1 MLAHAGRRS
10 RHLSSCVQQT
20 PGHRP
25 IAMFERFE
33 AMVLPGV
40 YGAAMYQWK
49 VPSMD
54 VLSVPVG
61 FGTRSPTTLR
71 RLSTLARN
79 TGASAL
85 HRVRRGSGKDG
96 EDKKL
101 KYAASSAAHF
111 LYLDAFIAE

>member
-1 MLAHAGRRS
+1 
-10 RHLSSCVQQT
+10 
-20 PGHRP
+20 
-25 IAMFERFE
+25 MFERFE